1 MASPAIVIRAVYN
14 PGNGIMLHPL
24 SMHTSFSIR
33 CVILGIALA
42 GADAADAQSP
52 SDELRVVSY
61 NLYNYFAMAKRPQ
74 VKSLESRRMTEAILA
89 DLNPDVA
96 LVVETGG
103 TVAAEELRAALKARG
118 RNYPFVSVVEG
129 EDPERRLAVLAK
141 WRPEMVAHDT
151 ATTYNLGLSVVRIQR
166 GFAHV
171 VFRWDNGYRLH
182 LIGAH
187 LKSKLF
193 DPRGQTDMRRYEA
206 RLLRALI
213 TAILEADA
221 TANVLVLGD
230 FNDTPDS
237 SPLNTVI
244 NRRTTPDKQLYD
256 LRPVDLQGNCWTH
269 LQDGEDTY
277 SRIDYAIASRS
288 LLPEVQLAKTV
299 IPAYADWYI
308 ASDHRPLLVV
318 LKPQDRPPT
327 PADLKPFARNIRVQ
341 DPPVSFFSEGR
352 VIGSRKARKPAP

>member
-1 MASPAIVIRAVYN
+1 
-14 PGNGIMLHPL
+14 MLHPL
-24 SMHTSFSIR
+24 SMHRPPSILR
-33 CVILGIALA
+33 FMIGTALA
-42 GADAADAQSP
+42 VTGAAGAQP
-52 SDELRVVSY
+52 PPVELRVVSY
-61 NLYNYFAMAKRPQ
+61 NLYNYFETAKQPQ
-74 VKSLESRRMTEAILA
+74 VKSPESRRMTEAILA

-103 TVAAEELRAALKARG
+103 RAAAEELRAALKARG
-118 RNYPFVSVVEG
+118 RDYPFLSVVEG

-141 WRPEMVAHDT
+141 WLPETVAHDT
-151 ATTYNLGLSVVRIQR
+151 AATYNLGMSVVRVQR

-182 LIGAH
+182 VIGAH

-206 RLLRALI
+206 RLLRALV

-230 FNDTPDS
+230 FNDAPDS
-237 SPLNTVI
+237 SPLNTII
-244 NRRTTPDKQLYD
+244 NRRTPPDKQLYD
-256 LRPVDLQGNCWTH
+256 LRPVDLQGTCWTH

-277 SRIDYAIASRS
+277 SRIDYAIASRG
-288 LLPEVQLAKTV
+288 LLPEVRLAKTV

-318 LKPQDRPPT
+318 LDPRDRPPA
-327 PADLKPFARNIRVQ
+327 PDDLKPFERNIRVQ